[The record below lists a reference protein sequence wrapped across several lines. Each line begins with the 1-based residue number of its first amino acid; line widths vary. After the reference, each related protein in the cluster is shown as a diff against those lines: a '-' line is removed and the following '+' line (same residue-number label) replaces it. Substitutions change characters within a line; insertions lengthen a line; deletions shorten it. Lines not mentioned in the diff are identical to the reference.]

1 MDVNTVVKRLKNN
14 RYPTV
19 ESLYGDL
26 LLVYDNAIRYYQ
38 QGGAHKNILIYE
50 AAKVVLR
57 LARCDLPAQPKKM
70 CLLFWGRRAHTPL
83 HRGVG

>member
-1 MDVNTVVKRLKNN
+1 MSTKMDVNTVVKRLKNN

-19 ESLYGDL
+19 ESLFGDL

-50 AAKVVLR
+50 AAKVY
-57 LARCDLPAQPKKM
+57 LAFCAL
-70 CLLFWGRRAHTPL
+70 
-83 HRGVG
+83 